1 MIQIDEDRL
10 SEATLMAIGCDYKLR
25 IETGMTVDENKEKVK
40 EVLWHKEDFNKKINY
55 ISEIT
60 TILDLLDKDQ
70 CEKVLTYIDSYIV
83 KEHYPSFGI
92 NKTEK

>member
-10 SEATLMAIGCDYKLR
+10 NEATLMAIGCDYKLR
-25 IETGMTVDENKEKVK
+25 IETGMTVDEYIEKVK
-40 EVLWHKEDFNKKINY
+40 EVLWYKEDFNKKINY
-55 ISEIT
+55 IGEIT
-60 TILDLLDKDQ
+60 AILDLLDKEQ